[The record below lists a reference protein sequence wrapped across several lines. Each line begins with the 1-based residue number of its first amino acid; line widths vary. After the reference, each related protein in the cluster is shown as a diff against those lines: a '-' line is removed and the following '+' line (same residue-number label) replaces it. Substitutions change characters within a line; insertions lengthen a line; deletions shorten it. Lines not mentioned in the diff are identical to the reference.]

1 MVIRILIMGERVT
14 NSLDV
19 SNSKIEDI
27 VYGDKNIL
35 PHELHPLE
43 KAIKS
48 IQEQMA
54 DTPELEGIIEELA
67 EYITDRPD
75 REIIG
80 VEAKLKNGNRED
92 LIQNA
97 VYYKNKFERKIAKK
111 QLSNAEQ
118 YIYAQVL
125 SYIESYFNQ
134 YIRPLI
140 LNGSSK
146 EVIDSAVQK
155 YIYEPVHKA
164 VIGFDISITMQ
175 HVSGMLFFLTG
186 KCHLVWGK

>member
-1 MVIRILIMGERVT
+1 MT
-14 NSLDV
+14 NSLDI

-27 VYGDKNIL
+27 VYGDKNIH
-35 PHELHPLE
+35 PHEIHPLE

-118 YIYAQVL
+118 YIYAHVL
-125 SYIESYFNQ
+125 SYIEAYFNQ

-155 YIYEPVHKA
+155 HIYEPVHKA
-164 VIGFDISITMQ
+164 IIGFDISITMQ

-186 KCHLVWGK
+186 KCHLVWNE